1 MSAVSSG
8 YVPSRVQDDEARV
21 EARRKLLRRALM
33 IGGVVII
40 AIVAAAVYLWSGRYV
55 GSDDAYVHAN
65 KLMVSTDVSG
75 LVETVD
81 VKEGQKVKAG
91 DVLFTLD
98 PKPFQIA
105 LDNAKAALA
114 SVVQDVESTRAQYRA
129 AVAQIAAQQAQVNV
143 NRRTLGRYEALVK
156 ENAIAAIQV
165 DTTRAALLSSQ
176 ATLASLRQTAATT
189 LAKLN
194 GNINIPA
201 QQTPAYQ
208 KAKAAV
214 DEAQRQLDHTVV
226 RAPFS
231 GVVSEV
237 DSLQPGTLVI
247 SAMSAF
253 TTTSAV
259 GLIGDQ
265 TWIEADMKETDL
277 TYLHSGAPVDITV
290 DTYPGC
296 DWKGHVDNLSAGSD
310 SSFSALPA
318 ENGSGNWV
326 KVVQRIPARI
336 LIDKAECQVPLRSG
350 MSVVVSIDTG
360 KRRWQRW
367 LNR

>member
-8 YVPSRVQDDEARV
+8 YVPSRVQDDDARV
-21 EARRKLLRRALM
+21 EARRKMLRRVLM
-33 IGGVVII
+33 IGGVAIVL
-40 AIVAAAVYLWSGRYV
+40 IVAAAVYLLSGRYV

-75 LVETVD
+75 LVATVD

-105 LDNAKAALA
+105 LDNAKATLA
-114 SVVQDVESTRAQYRA
+114 GVEQDVESTRAQYRA

-143 NRRTLGRYEALVK
+143 NQRTFGRYQALVK

-165 DTTRAALLSSQ
+165 DTARAALLSSQ

-277 TYLHSGAPVDITV
+277 TYVHPGAPVDITV

-336 LIDKAECQVPLRSG
+336 LIDKAQCQVPLRSG